1 MQPLSYQ
8 FFIFNQ
14 KFRFLRPENLDDLSF
29 IRTFDEYLPQINSG
43 VEIQF
48 DNDEVKQVKVESCD
62 LRSIDKKWKISFQ
75 VNQILIM
82 YNHLYPD
89 DNFSILEFNNKVLGL
104 IKKIGEKFSFNS
116 CNRLGFIQNSIE
128 SEKRKIDEFCKEN
141 NQHTL
146 LDKSVQKVY
155 RIKPH
160 IELTGL
166 EEEFNFLENTNFSL
180 NSKLK
185 TITNETHDVNGL
197 HYIFDIN
204 TLTEN
209 LTPRFNLEHIEL
221 FLSNIENIL
230 RED

>member
-104 IKKIGEKFSFNS
+104 IKKIGEKFS
-116 CNRLGFIQNSIE
+116 
-128 SEKRKIDEFCKEN
+128 
-141 NQHTL
+141 
-146 LDKSVQKVY
+146 
-155 RIKPH
+155 
-160 IELTGL
+160 
-166 EEEFNFLENTNFSL
+166 
-180 NSKLK
+180 
-185 TITNETHDVNGL
+185 
-197 HYIFDIN
+197 
-204 TLTEN
+204 
-209 LTPRFNLEHIEL
+209 
-221 FLSNIENIL
+221 
-230 RED
+230 